1 LSVRLLMVVDEA
13 RHREEASALRRFAVG
28 LAAEGHRPAL
38 LLGVRRQELGR
49 QAPRLGPIPLA
60 EVPVEVPW
68 WIRTRAAEAVLA
80 PLAGSRLDRPEV
92 VVAMGRGA
100 LTMASTIATLV
111 EAILVVDVRCKGD
124 LDGVGA
130 EVGLV
135 VAANAALRDL
145 AARRVGQDRAV
156 ELPIP
161 APRRLGTIRRAPGLA
176 IALGPV
182 GDLATWSAM
191 IDGLS
196 GPGGVVHGLS
206 QLTLELS
213 DRGRDAVIWKRL
225 RQSPLSDHMTSFD
238 RGDRLRDPLATAD
251 VILVP
256 DRGGPVRSLERQA
269 VGEGGIV
276 VAVADP
282 LRSDRRPD
290 LDARILSRGESRRPA
305 AWRAAVESAFAAAPS
320 DASVHAAEG
329 SLVSRVAPRWATLLD
344 TVVKGDATPI
354 HSGRVDENS

>member
-1 LSVRLLMVVDEA
+1 MSVRLLLVADEA

-38 LLGVRRQELGR
+38 LLGVRRRDLDR
-49 QAPRLGPIPLA
+49 QSQQLGPIPMA

-80 PLAGSRLDRPEV
+80 PLAAARLDRPEV

-100 LTMASTIATLV
+100 LAMASTIAELV
-111 EAILVVDVRCKGD
+111 NAVVVVDVRGKAD

-135 VAANAALRDL
+135 VAATPALRDL
-145 AARRVGQDRAV
+145 AARRVGEDRAV

-161 APRRLGTIRRAPGLA
+161 APRRLGSIRRAPGLA

-191 IDGLS
+191 IEGLS

-206 QLTLELS
+206 QLALELS
-213 DRGRDAVIWKRL
+213 DRGRDAIVWRRL
-225 RQSPLSDHMTSFD
+225 RGSSLSDRMTSFD
-238 RGDRLRDPLATAD
+238 HGDRLRDPLATAD

-256 DRGGPVRSLERQA
+256 DPGGPVRSLERQA

-282 LRSDRRPD
+282 LRSDRRAD
-290 LDARILSRGESRRPA
+290 LDAHILSRGEARRPA

-354 HSGRVDENS
+354 ESARAAEIS